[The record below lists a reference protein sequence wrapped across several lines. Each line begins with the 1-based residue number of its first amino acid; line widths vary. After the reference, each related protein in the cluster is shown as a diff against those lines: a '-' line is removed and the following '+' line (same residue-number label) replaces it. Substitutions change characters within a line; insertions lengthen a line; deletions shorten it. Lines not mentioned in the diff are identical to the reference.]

1 MPFRVQPCKSLT
13 GQRLPAERSHGAD
26 EPEGRPS
33 RNFYSWCA
41 ILHSGLALT
50 LVMASAT
57 TLRPVQWNVT
67 AEPVNA
73 PGAGRSRATGGRLAG
88 ERLGITAVVTVTDGR
103 ARRIGRVSV
112 RREPRAP
119 ASFALSVE
127 RGFVEGLTAAQLE
140 AALAHEL
147 GHVWIYTHHPY
158 VQTEQLANRIA
169 MRVVPRRELVAV
181 YSVLWGADAVHG
193 SPRGLPRPRGDH
205 GRAGLAVESCA
216 TSVP

>member
-26 EPEGRPS
+26 EPEGPPS
-33 RNFYSWCA
+33 RNFYSWWRDRFIA
-41 ILHSGLALT
+41 GLALT

-57 TLRPVQWNVT
+57 TPMACDEERAEPGEPRPVQAAAVQL
-67 AEPVNA
+67 VVDSL
-73 PGAGRSRATGGRLAG
+73 R
-88 ERLGITAVVTVTDGR
+88 ERLGITAVVTVTVVEHDDR
-103 ARRIGRVSV
+103 RVSV
-112 RREPRAP
+112 RREPRAT

-140 AALAHEL
+140 AAIAHEL

-169 MRVVPRRELVAV
+169 MRVVTRRELVAV

-193 SPRGLPRPRGDH
+193 SLEAFLGL
-205 GRAGLAVESCA
+205 EA
-216 TSVP
+216 TTAAQE